1 MRKLIATAVCF
12 FAFLAVPATAQGN
25 RSLTD
30 SEWTAPARS
39 VESSPIMPVI
49 PLPTFPRTPEPAL
62 QESVIILR
70 ATIEELSQS
79 LALANAESET
89 FKRQAEELAMR
100 LDTLGLLE
108 LDGSPE
114 ALEQKLLTA
123 VREVRLQQTRNME
136 LESAIIGL
144 NESIVAMLFET
155 PEVPPEVRMNL
166 EAQMRKA
173 NELLGSLPGIEEA
186 PPVEATLTNALVVAT
201 KPELSLLILNVGAT
215 HGTRIGT
222 PFHILRGDQ
231 VIGQALVVDVR
242 ERISG
247 AIIQN
252 LSREDTP
259 PKVGD
264 SLRVITR
271 Q

>member
-1 MRKLIATAVCF
+1 MKNLIATAVGF
-12 FAFLAVPATAQGN
+12 FAFLTVPATAQGN

-30 SEWTAPARS
+30 SEWITPAQS
-39 VESSPIMPVI
+39 VEKSPIMPVI
-49 PLPTFPRTPEPAL
+49 PLPNFPGSPEAAL
-62 QESVIILR
+62 QETVIVLR
-70 ATIEELSQS
+70 ATIEELSTS
-79 LALANAESET
+79 LALANAEAET
-89 FKRQAEELAMR
+89 FKRQAEELALR

-123 VREVRLQQTRNME
+123 VREVRLQQTRNLE
-136 LESAIIGL
+136 FESALLGL
-144 NESIVAMLFET
+144 SETIVALLQESQN
-155 PEVPPEVRMNL
+155 VPPAIRMDL
-166 EAQMRKA
+166 EAQMRKTS
-173 NELLGSLPGIEEA
+173 EVLGAMPGIDEA
-186 PPVEATLTNALVVAT
+186 RPVEATLTNALIVET
-201 KPELSLLILNVGAT
+201 KPQLSLLILNVGAT

-231 VIGQALVVDVR
+231 IIGQALVVDVR

-252 LSREDTP
+252 LVKEDTP

-264 SLRVITR
+264 RLRVITR